1 MGSHGQK
8 ASVSNRWVLSREWR
22 SSHTR
27 HQRGRMFHCCRHYEA
42 VEVISPS
49 LISIHVGS
57 NVECECNFNVCQCK
71 MKSRLCP
78 HECVRARSHA
88 WSINC
93 IAPRAWVGA
102 WELRVCFFKT
112 QHLFIRGREGWMERM
127 RREWG
132 EGERRRLSMVRCN
145 VARAQCHRLHVWE
158 GRGEGV
164 ACWQL
169 GFHGDTTFNR
179 EMPGWGKWE
188 LCIFCF
194 RRWQGWDKILNTTL
208 VSDI

>member
-8 ASVSNRWVLSREWR
+8 ASVNNRWVLSREWR

-71 MKSRLCP
+71 MKSRQCP

-112 QHLFIRGREGWMERM
+112 QHLFIRGREGGMDGENEER
-127 RREWG
+127 EKDGGCLWWG
-132 EGERRRLSMVRCN
+132 VTSLAPSAIVYMCEKG
-145 VARAQCHRLHVWE
+145 E
-158 GRGEGV
+158 GRGLLAGNWVFTAIRLLTARCPDGV
-164 ACWQL
+164 NGNYVFFAFDDDKGEIRFWIQHWYL
-169 GFHGDTTFNR
+169 TFN
-179 EMPGWGKWE
+179 
-188 LCIFCF
+188 
-194 RRWQGWDKILNTTL
+194 
-208 VSDI
+208 